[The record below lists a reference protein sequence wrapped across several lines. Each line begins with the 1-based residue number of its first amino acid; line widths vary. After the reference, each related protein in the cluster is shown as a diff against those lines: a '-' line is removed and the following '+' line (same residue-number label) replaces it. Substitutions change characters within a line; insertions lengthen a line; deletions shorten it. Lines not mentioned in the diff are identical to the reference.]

1 MELYNF
7 DKIIPR
13 ENTESVKYDIRK
25 EVFGR
30 SDVLPMWVADMDFE
44 TPEFI
49 REAVIKRA
57 RHPIYGYSILS
68 DEYFQA
74 IINWVKNRHQWAIR
88 KEWVSFS
95 PGIVPAINFAVLSYT
110 QSGDGV
116 IVQPPVYFPFF
127 EAIKNNNRKQLNN
140 LLINENGH
148 YRIDFNDLEEKAKSA
163 KLLLLSHPHNP
174 VGRSWTPE
182 ELKTLGEICLRNN
195 VIIVSDEIH
204 NDLILPGFKH
214 HPLAA
219 LSEEIADITVTCLAP
234 SKTFNMAGLA
244 TSSVIIPNP
253 DLRKRFQKTL
263 EQLHIF
269 RGNFFGYTASS
280 AGYRHGARWVDQLM
294 AYIRGNF
301 DLLSDFLE
309 KELPA
314 IHLTPPEATYL
325 AWLDFRETGLSDKEI
340 KDKLIFEAGLGLS
353 PGSVFGE
360 GGEGFQRM
368 NLAAP
373 RAIVQEACKRLK
385 QTFG

>member
-1 MELYNF
+1 MDKYNF

-13 ENTESVKYDIRK
+13 NNTDSVKYDARK

-30 SDVLPMWVADMDFE
+30 TDVLPMWVADMDFE
-44 TPEFI
+44 TPAFI
-49 REAVIKRA
+49 REAVIERA

-68 DEYFQA
+68 DKYFQA
-74 IINWVKNRHQWAIR
+74 IINWVNDQHQWAIR
-88 KEWVSFS
+88 KQWISFS
-95 PGIVPAINFAVLSYT
+95 PGIVPAINFAVLSFT
-110 QSGDGV
+110 QPGEGV

-127 EAIKNNNRKQLNN
+127 EAIKSNNRKQLNN
-140 LLINENGH
+140 PLINENGH
-148 YRIDFNDLEEKAKSA
+148 YRIDFNDLEQKAKSA

-174 VGRSWTPE
+174 VGRNWTPE
-182 ELKTLGEICLRNN
+182 ELKALGEICLRND

-214 HPLAA
+214 HPLATI
-219 LSEEIADITVTCLAP
+219 SEEIAGITVTCIAP

-244 TSSVIIPNP
+244 TSSVVIPNP
-253 DLRKRFQKTL
+253 DLRKRFQKTQ

-269 RGNFFGYTASS
+269 RGNFFGYTAST

-301 DLLSDFLE
+301 NLLSDFLE

-314 IHLTPPEATYL
+314 IRLTPPEATYL
-325 AWLDFRETGLSDKEI
+325 AWLDFRETGLSDKQI
-340 KDKLIFEAGLGLS
+340 KDKLVFEAGLGLS
-353 PGSVFGE
+353 PGAVFGA

-373 RAIVQEACKRLK
+373 RAIVQEACERLK